1 MDMEALNTD
10 TITAISTPPGPG
22 GLGIVRVTGPD
33 ALSVARLIFTPT
45 GGWHAFPPEP
55 RKAMV
60 GLVHPPG
67 TPDDPIDK
75 TVFLYFASP
84 ASYTGEDTVEFTAH
98 GGPLIMRALLE
109 AAVGGGARLA
119 EPGEFTRR
127 AFLNGRMDLS
137 QAEAVALLI
146 HASTDAARKAMLNQ
160 VEGAMGNAAHSLKK
174 DLLEAKVILESAI
187 DFPEEE
193 DLGDLDLEQVE
204 RILQKGARKAGAL
217 LATGKEGVALGA
229 GLSVVIAGTP
239 NVGKSS
245 LLNALLEEEKAIVHE
260 MAGTTRDSIEGC
272 INVQGV
278 PVRVIDTA
286 GIRQGADEIE
296 VEGVLR
302 TRKQIDKADLIM
314 VVVDLSQQLSHG
326 DLSLLKETE
335 GSASTRVV
343 VANKADLAPAGIELP
358 EDALWVSAKTGEGI
372 EDLKR
377 AIYTSCFEERTL
389 DRTEGAM
396 VVSVR
401 QAEALRG
408 ARDACLRAHRGIK
421 NHVEPECLAVDV
433 DEALMHIG
441 QLTGEVTS
449 DDVLERIFENF
460 CIGK

>member
-1 MDMEALNTD
+1 MKALNSD

-22 GLGIVRVTGPD
+22 GLGIVRVAGPD

-45 GGWHAFPPEP
+45 GGWDAFPPES

-84 ASYTGEDTVEFTAH
+84 GSYTGEDTVEFTAH

-146 HASTDAARKAMLNQ
+146 HASTDAARKAMLSQ
-160 VEGAMGNAAHSLKK
+160 VEGAMGKAAHSLKR
-174 DLLEAKVILESAI
+174 DLLEAKVVLELAI

-193 DLGDLDLEQVE
+193 DAGDLDLKHVE
-204 RILQKGARKAGAL
+204 RILQRGAKRAGAL

-245 LLNALLEEEKAIVHE
+245 LLNALLEEERAIVHE
-260 MAGTTRDSIEGC
+260 VAGTTRDSIEGR

-286 GIRQGADEIE
+286 GIRQGADEVE

-302 TRKQIDKADLIM
+302 TRKQIEKADLIL
-314 VVVDLSQQLSHG
+314 VVIDLTRELSHG
-326 DLSLLKETE
+326 DRSLLKETE
-335 GSASTRVV
+335 GSTRAVI
-343 VANKADLAPAGIELP
+343 ANKTDLSPAGIDLP
-358 EDALWVSAKTGEGI
+358 EDALRVSAKTGEGI

-377 AIYTSCFEERTL
+377 AIYAGCFEEGAL
-389 DRTEGAM
+389 DRTEGAV

-401 QAEALRG
+401 QSEALRG
-408 ARDACLRAHRGIK
+408 VQNACLRAHKGVK
-421 NHVEPECLAVDV
+421 NHLEPECLAVDV

-449 DDVLERIFENF
+449 DDVLDQIFENF